1 MPDLL
6 AELGFRGDALFETRI
21 HAIVEDEMP
30 KVAGQVEDFGRG
42 GMWYAFGSER
52 PAVAS

>member
-1 MPDLL
+1 MR
-6 AELGFRGDALFETRI
+6 ELGFVGDTVFETTI

-30 KVAGQVEDFGRG
+30 KVAGEVEDFGRG

-52 PAVAS
+52 AR